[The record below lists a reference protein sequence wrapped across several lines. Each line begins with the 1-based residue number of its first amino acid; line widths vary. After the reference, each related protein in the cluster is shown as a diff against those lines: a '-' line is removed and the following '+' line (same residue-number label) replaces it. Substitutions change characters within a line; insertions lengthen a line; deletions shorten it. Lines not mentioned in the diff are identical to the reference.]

1 MISARPVAQT
11 IEPDAP
17 ARYAQQVN
25 AQALEHLFRSLPRVA
40 GTVLVP
46 IAMVWIMWQRLD
58 HAIVLAWGLAIFL
71 ISAVTQSIPAFY
83 FRHPRSTDE
92 VPRWGRYFTLALLAN
107 GLAWGAASMLFFV
120 PGSTALQVFLFTAII
135 GMCAGSIS
143 ILSYWLPSY
152 YAFIVP
158 PLVFAALRL
167 FLEGS
172 MEYQV
177 LAGLVIMT
185 LVILLLLGH
194 SVKKSALAAIR
205 LGFENLDLVQQLQI
219 EKNRAEDA
227 NLAKS
232 KFLAAASHDLRQP
245 LHALSLFTAT
255 LNEKIRQPDARD
267 LLDNIK
273 LSVNALENLFN
284 ALLDVSRLDAGVI
297 QPRISSSNL
306 QPLFNHLSNEY
317 APQAHN
323 NGLTWNMHC
332 DDIAAHTDPVL
343 LETIL
348 RNLISNAIRY
358 TPSGN
363 IQLRC
368 AAQHSDV
375 TIDIQDTGIGISDAH
390 QQEIFNE
397 FVQLQNPER
406 DRNKG
411 LGLGLAIVKRLSHL
425 LDHKLTLHS
434 EPGTGTTFSLT
445 LPLATLQTRGLPHV
459 DDNAHSPG
467 LRVLVIDDEVA
478 VLKAVEALLSEWGY
492 EVIVADSAQ
501 AALNSLQTAPDVII
515 ADYRLRQNLT
525 GIEAIRA
532 VHTHWGNHIPALII
546 TGDTGPEQLRE
557 ASQSGYSLLHKPV
570 QPGRLRAFL
579 RQAALAADR
588 IAES

>member
-1 MISARPVAQT
+1 MHSMEQPINT
-11 IEPDAP
+11 IDPTEPDQ
-17 ARYAQQVN
+17 YAQQVN

-46 IAMVWIMWQRLD
+46 IAMVWLMWTRLD
-58 HAIVLAWGLAIFL
+58 PAIVMAWGVAIFL
-71 ISAVTQSIPAFY
+71 ISAVTQSIPALY
-83 FRHPRSTDE
+83 FRQARTAAE
-92 VPRWGRYFTLALLAN
+92 APRWGLYFTLALLAN
-107 GLAWGAASMLFFV
+107 GLAWGAASMLFFI

-135 GMCAGSIS
+135 GLCAGSIS
-143 ILSYWLPSY
+143 ILSYWLQSY

-158 PLVFAALRL
+158 PLLLSAGRL
-167 FLEGS
+167 FLEGDI
-172 MEYQV
+172 EYQV

-194 SVKKSALAAIR
+194 SAKKSALAAIR
-205 LGFENLDLVQQLQI
+205 LGFENLDLVQQLQT

-255 LNEKIRQPDARD
+255 LDEKIRQPDARD

-273 LSVNALENLFN
+273 HSVTALEGLFN
-284 ALLDVSRLDAGVI
+284 ALLDISRLDAGVV
-297 QPRISSSNL
+297 QPRIGSSNL
-306 QPLFNHLSNEY
+306 QPLFRHLSNEY

-332 DDIAAHTDPVL
+332 DNIAAHTDPAL

-358 TPSGN
+358 TPSGCV
-363 IQLRC
+363 QLRC

-375 TIDIQDTGIGISDAH
+375 TIDIQDTGIGISPAH

-411 LGLGLAIVKRLSHL
+411 LGLGLAIVKRLSNL
-425 LDHKLTLHS
+425 LNHKLTLHS
-434 EPGTGTTFSLT
+434 EPGAGTTFSLT
-445 LPLATLQTRGLPHV
+445 LPLASVQAQLLPPAGDHA
-459 DDNAHSPG
+459 DSKG
-467 LRVLVIDDEVA
+467 MRVLVIDDEA
-478 VLKAVEALLSEWGY
+478 VVRRAVESLLSEWGY
-492 EVIVADSAQ
+492 DVIVADSVEE
-501 AALNSLQTAPDVII
+501 ALNNLYTAPDVII
-515 ADYRLRQNLT
+515 ADYRLRLNLT

-532 VHTHWGNHIPALII
+532 VHARWGSHIPALII

-557 ASQSGYSLLHKPV
+557 ASTSGYSLLHKPV

-579 RQAALAADR
+579 RQVSLGAGK